1 MSGLS
6 IRAAWRPLDREH
18 AEALIATLGV
28 YEIADAAGRTLMIGY
43 AGGRSRFGLRSV
55 ITQLIGGEGTQ
66 FRVEYNMQY
75 LSRWKEL
82 LMDFRSINGSLPP
95 LNSDDDGFR
104 LGHLGPVRGAR
115 T

>member
-1 MSGLS
+1 VSGLS
-6 IRAAWRPLDREH
+6 IRAAWQPLDREH

-55 ITQLIGGEGTQ
+55 ITQLIGGKGTQ

-75 LSRWKEL
+75 ISRWKEL
-82 LMDFRSINGSLPP
+82 LMYSRLTTGALPP
-95 LNSDDDGFR
+95 LNSGDDGFR
-104 LGHLGPVRGAR
+104 LGRLGPVRGAR